1 MKETSSAIPE
11 SGSQSSG
18 LDAGVLK
25 RLLDSDID
33 LEIQCLETTAST
45 NDLASRHLLSS
56 HPNGCCKLVTAD
68 YQYAGRGR
76 RGRKWLSPPS
86 LNLLFSIA
94 IPAAS
99 GTQDG
104 FKPDELTSGLFNLAA
119 AVAICEAVEVRSH
132 LHPRIKW
139 PNDVHINGRK
149 LAGVLSEAIVKPGGQ
164 GMCGMVVGIGMNA
177 NQTKDQL
184 DMEIQGIATSL
195 KIETGKNWDRAEL
208 VSAITG
214 RLIQLAYSNDR
225 SDWDAASQ
233 GWKQRCD
240 TPGRWVRIRLGD
252 QYYEGT
258 ALGLESGGGLTL
270 RLDDGTQRTFSAGEI
285 TVVD

>member
-1 MKETSSAIPE
+1 MKETSPAIPE
-11 SGSQSSG
+11 SGSQVSG
-18 LDAGVLK
+18 LDSGVLK

-33 LEIQCLETTAST
+33 LEIECLETTAST
-45 NDLASRHLLSS
+45 NDLASRYLLSD
-56 HPNGCCKLVTAD
+56 HPIGCCRLVTAD

-119 AVAICEAVEVRSH
+119 AVAICEAVEARSH

-149 LAGVLSEAIVKPGGQ
+149 LAGVLSEAIVKPGGK
-164 GMCGMVVGIGMNA
+164 GMCGMVVGIGLNT
-177 NQTKDQL
+177 NQDEGQL
-184 DMEIQGIATSL
+184 DMEIQGMATSL
-195 KIETGKNWDRAEL
+195 KIETGKGWDRAEL

-214 RLIQLAYSNDR
+214 RLIQLAYSNDV
-225 SDWDAASQ
+225 SAWEAASQ
-233 GWKQRCD
+233 GWKERCD
-240 TPGRWVRIRLGD
+240 TLGRWVRIRLGD
-252 QYYEGT
+252 QYFEGT
-258 ALGLESGGGLTL
+258 ALGLETEGGLTL

-285 TVVD
+285 TVVN